1 MNYEGK
7 KKIWSEFQKEIPD
20 DKYFYARSCI
30 RQNFNPGAE
39 QAFLDIVRNRFGKD
53 FYEDPLH
60 TTCGGIAYHSD
71 TTPEETSMTII
82 ARQFS
87 LMNQAGYR
95 NFVVSCV
102 TSFGLHSEILQTWE
116 EHPEIEQKIH
126 ELLWKACKREFV
138 KPDFLMHSSDMMYHY
153 RFLISEQAKYPLIN
167 VHTGEPLKVVE
178 HIGCQPLFQDFPL
191 QVSGRSRVPE
201 SIGRTG
207 RGPRRQRSGLPRA
220 EALLRL
226 RFPAVPGQGQQRLLT
241 DQHL

>member
-20 DKYFYARSCI
+20 DRYFYARSCI

-102 TSFGLHSEILQTWE
+102 TF
-116 EHPEIEQKIH
+116 
-126 ELLWKACKREFV
+126 
-138 KPDFLMHSSDMMYHY
+138 
-153 RFLISEQAKYPLIN
+153 
-167 VHTGEPLKVVE
+167 
-178 HIGCQPLFQDFPL
+178 
-191 QVSGRSRVPE
+191 
-201 SIGRTG
+201 
-207 RGPRRQRSGLPRA
+207 RGIVRD
-220 EALLRL
+220 LLRS
-226 RFPAVPGQGQQRLLT
+226 AQRDTPDLGGASRDRGEDTRAALEGM
-241 DQHL
+241 